1 MARRKKRSKD
11 NRSRRISRRIGFAA
25 LLAVIILSTAGV
37 WFVHHPRKWLD
48 RKVDSWPGF
57 ITAPLFWFGNPV
69 ADITDAIGLTGHDA
83 IYEYDEEAPVG
94 KVFFAGMP
102 QRVSYPAPP
111 DIKII
116 NRGSFVI
123 GWSNSLRHPVW
134 CAYRVPQ
141 EVRFEDGTRP
151 SFTQDRSTPSAP
163 KPGDYTRS
171 GYDRG
176 HMAPNHAIVSR
187 FGDDERRK
195 TFMMTNISPQ
205 SPALNRGVWRDI
217 EHRIADL
224 WSAKYGE
231 IWVVVGSIPSP
242 WGEKLSGSDID
253 IPEMYYQ
260 IIIAQQ
266 GYNVRA
272 LGIIIPQRVSWN
284 AWPTRYLASIDEI
297 EEISGLDFNPE
308 LPDFIQNP
316 LEAELPSRLWPIRL
330 QDIFK
335 QIMIRFH

>member
-1 MARRKKRSKD
+1 MARRRKKKKGGK
-11 NRSRRISRRIGFAA
+11 SRGISRKIAFVSLSAVV
-25 LLAVIILSTAGV
+25 LLSIAGA
-37 WFVHHPRKWLD
+37 WFVRHPRKWVERQLD
-48 RKVDSWPGF
+48 TLPSIVTG
-57 ITAPLFWFGNPV
+57 PLCWFGYPV
-69 ADITDAIGLTGHDA
+69 ADITDALGLTGHDA
-83 IYEYDEEAPVG
+83 VYEYDVEPPNG
-94 KVFFAGMP
+94 KIFFAGMP
-102 QRVSYPAPP
+102 RRVSSPAPD

-123 GWSNSLRHPVW
+123 GWSPSLKHPVW
-134 CAYRVPQ
+134 CAYRVPG
-141 EVRFEDGTRP
+141 EVKHEDGTRP
-151 SFTQDRSTPSAP
+151 SFTIDRLVPSSP

-205 SPALNRGVWRDI
+205 TPALNRGVWRDV

-224 WSAKYGE
+224 WASKYGE
-231 IWVVVGSIPSP
+231 IWVLVGCVPSAY
-242 WGEKLSGSDID
+242 GEKISGSDID
-253 IPEMYYQ
+253 IPDQYYQ
-260 IIIAQQ
+260 IIFAQQ
-266 GYNVRA
+266 GLFVRA
-272 LGIIIPQRVSWN
+272 LAVLVPQRVPWD
-284 AWPTRYLASIDEI
+284 AWPQRYLVSIDEI

-308 LPDFIQNP
+308 LPEFIQDP

-330 QDIFK
+330 TDIFK